1 MFFFKIKSNQMK
13 SNEIKWNQMKSNEI
27 KSNENQMKSN
37 PLKPM
42 IYFIFFIDKNINWK
56 LFYLFYIYQFQPD
69 DINNTTTS
77 SIWPHNQSWHPHPLH
92 TRLLLSTFPE
102 STAIKCTS
110 HMWSAF
116 WSANTLQLFRV
127 SILWNLSTRMQT
139 SVLQLST
146 FSSGFLASF
155 QSTFV
160 KGFSHSAK
168 RASCIQTLLI
178 GLFFLTRK
186 NKMSKRKK
194 FALKQLSKPTAR
206 RQHRFHPTHSDVRR
220 LHLHLHPHQQK
231 NIRIAFA
238 AAVAGKLIVLLKS
251 FTTRLQ
257 IQFGKPRQRHPPPNQ
272 TGTTWAGTTWKKTF
286 ASTTTT
292 PAAPSSLINEYKR
305 LKRNKQK

>member
-116 WSANTLQLFRV
+116 LNANKLQLFCV
-127 SILWNLSTRMQT
+127 LILWNSSTRMQT
-139 SVLQLST
+139 SVLQLCTFTSGFPASFPST
-146 FSSGFLASF
+146 FA
-155 QSTFV
+155 
-160 KGFSHSAK
+160 KGFSHSVK

-186 NKMSKRKK
+186 NKMSKRRR
-194 FALKQLSKPTAR
+194 FALKRVSKPTAR
-206 RQHRFHPTHSDVRR
+206 RQRRFHPTR
-220 LHLHLHPHQQK
+220 LHLHRLHLHQQK
-231 NIRIAFA
+231 NTAIAFA
-238 AAVAGKLIVLLKS
+238 DAAAGKLIVLLKS

-257 IQFGKPRQRHPPPNQ
+257 IQFGKTRQRRHPPPNQ
-272 TGTTWAGTTWKKTF
+272 PGTTWKKTF

-305 LKRNKQK
+305 LKRNK